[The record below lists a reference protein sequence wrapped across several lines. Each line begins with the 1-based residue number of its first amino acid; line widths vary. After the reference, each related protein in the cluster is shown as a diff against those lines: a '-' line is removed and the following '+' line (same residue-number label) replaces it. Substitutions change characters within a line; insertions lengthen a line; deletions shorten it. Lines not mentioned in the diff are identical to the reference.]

1 MESEI
6 EGGMKNL
13 KNSTARQIKYLDVNP
28 QKWFENG
35 HNDTKQ
41 YLPHFGDLQQ
51 IFCIFDADDSGSAI
65 SVTGH
70 ARHDPTTARSDVFS
84 FVRGLGFHINS

>member
-13 KNSTARQIKYLDVNP
+13 KNSTACQIKYLDVNP

-51 IFCIFDADDSGSAI
+51 IFCIFCSTFSAGFVI
-65 SVTGH
+65 RVPPSSVVSHHPKCHKKDLTQ
-70 ARHDPTTARSDVFS
+70 
-84 FVRGLGFHINS
+84 

>member
-13 KNSTARQIKYLDVNP
+13 KNSTACQIKYLDVNP

-35 HNDTKQ
+35 HDDTKQ

-51 IFCIFDADDSGSAI
+51 IFCIFCSTS
-65 SVTGH
+65 TKQ
-70 ARHDPTTARSDVFS
+70 
-84 FVRGLGFHINS
+84 RGLIIQNVTKKT

>member
-51 IFCIFDADDSGSAI
+51 IFCIFCSTSPQDS
-65 SVTGH
+65 
-70 ARHDPTTARSDVFS
+70 S
-84 FVRGLGFHINS
+84 FVSHQAAWSLIIQNVTKKT